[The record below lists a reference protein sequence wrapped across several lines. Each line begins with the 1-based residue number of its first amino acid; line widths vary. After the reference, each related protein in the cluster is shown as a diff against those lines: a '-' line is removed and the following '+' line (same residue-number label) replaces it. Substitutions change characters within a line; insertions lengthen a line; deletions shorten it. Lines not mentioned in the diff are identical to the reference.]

1 MGWIEEHGPSIR
13 ANIVVKG
20 RRSPLR
26 KVFSTKAAARKWI
39 RDTETDL
46 ERGTYRDPDV
56 GALSF
61 EEWTVKFLKTRG
73 TLREKSQREEASIIK
88 NHLVPAFGPMRLDE
102 IGPTAVRTLVSDL
115 AKTRAPKT
123 VRNVHGVLH
132 SVMALAAAEGLIL
145 ANPCKGSRLPANK
158 RRKKMAC
165 LTEQQLEALISEI
178 PEHYRPLVITLAGTG
193 MRWAEATVGLTVSD
207 VHLLEDPPYL
217 RVADDDYTDG
227 EEQWEVKTEA
237 GERTVT
243 LPRRVVDVLIPLVA
257 GKDSGE
263 LVFTTPAG
271 EPIKH
276 QRFNQDIWI
285 PACLRA
291 GLSVTRKGKGDEE
304 SRVMHTATPHDLRHT
319 HAALLIARNVPLSAI
334 KDRLG
339 HKSIK
344 TTDDVYGYLLPQVD
358 RAVLAALDSALGVP
372 ESMDSDKINSQG
384 TPTKA
389 PERL

>member
-13 ANIVVKG
+13 ANIAVKG

-26 KVFSTKAAARKWI
+26 KTFSTKAAARAWI

-46 ERGTYRDPDV
+46 ERGVYRDPDA
-56 GALSF
+56 GAVSF
-61 EEWTVKFLKTRG
+61 EAWTVKFLATRG
-73 TLREKSQREEASIIK
+73 TLRDKSQREEASIIK
-88 NHLVPAFGPMRLDE
+88 NHLVPAFGAMRLDE

-132 SVMALAAAEGLIL
+132 SVMALALAEGLIL
-145 ANPCKGSRLPANK
+145 SNPCKGSRLPANK

-193 MRWAEATVGLTVSD
+193 MRWAEATVGLTVGD
-207 VHLLEDPPYL
+207 VHLLEAPPYL
-217 RVADDDYTDG
+217 RIADDDYADG
-227 EEQWEVKTEA
+227 EDQWEVKTEA

-243 LPRRVVDVLIPLVA
+243 LPARVVDVLIPLVA
-257 GKDSGE
+257 GRAAAE
-263 LVFTTPAG
+263 LVFTTPDG

-285 PACLRA
+285 PAVIRA
-291 GLSVTRKGKGDEE
+291 GLSVERKIPGQEKP
-304 SRVMHTATPHDLRHT
+304 RVLHTATPHDLRHT

-344 TTDDVYGYLLPQVD
+344 TTDDIYGYLLPQVD
-358 RAVLAALDSALGVP
+358 RAVLKALDEALGVP
-372 ESMDSDKINSQG
+372 AAADFSLINSQG
-384 TPTKA
+384 TPTGDA
-389 PERL
+389 ERR

>member
-1 MGWIEEHGPSIR
+1 MGWIEDHGPSVR
-13 ANIVVKG
+13 ANIAVKG

-46 ERGTYRDPDV
+46 ERGTYRDPDA
-56 GALSF
+56 GAISF
-61 EEWTVKFLKTRG
+61 EDFTVKFLATRG
-73 TLREKSQREEASIIK
+73 TLRVKSQREEASIIK
-88 NHLVPAFGPMRLDE
+88 THLIPAFGPMRLDE
-102 IGPTAVRTLVSDL
+102 IDPIAVRTLVSDL
-115 AKTRAPKT
+115 AKKRAPKT

-132 SVMALAAAEGLIL
+132 SVMNLALAGGLIL

-165 LTEQQLEALISEI
+165 LTEQQLEALIGEI
-178 PEHYRPLVITLAGTG
+178 PEHYRPLVVTLAGTG
-193 MRWAEATVGLTVSD
+193 MRWAEATVGLTVGD

-217 RVADDDYTDG
+217 RIADDDYID
-227 EEQWEVKTEA
+227 EDADQWEVKTEA

-257 GKDSGE
+257 GRAADE
-263 LVFTTPAG
+263 LVFLNPKG

-291 GLSVTRKGKGDEE
+291 GLSVTRKGKGEE
-304 SRVMHTATPHDLRHT
+304 EPRVIHTATPHDLRHT

-358 RAVLAALDSALGVP
+358 RVVLAALDEALGVP
-372 ESMDSDKINSQG
+372 DSMASEQA
-384 TPTKA
+384 A
-389 PERL
+389 PQDHPQV